1 MLDDVWCSDAA
12 AVCLF
17 RSTVRTISVVKECE
31 KKILENNNNNKEYN
45 NIIFTC
51 VYIYIA

>member
-17 RSTVRTISVVKECE
+17 RSTVRTISVVRECE
-31 KKILENNNNNKEYN
+31 KNSEKIIIIN
-45 NIIFTC
+45 NIIILYSRI
-51 VYIYIA
+51 YIYIA